1 MERIQDRVAIVTG
14 AAQGLGEAFAQRLA
28 EEGAR
33 VLAVDCQEAVRD
45 RFASS
50 RITPLVADVSQRSG
64 CEEIV
69 GRAAALGPIA
79 VLVNNAGRWKR
90 TPVDSPWEQAL
101 ADWDEIMDTNLL
113 GVLMLGRLVVPHM
126 IEARQGDI
134 VNVSTYY
141 VLPARSEGTNP
152 PDTDLYAAS
161 KWALN
166 GFTDAWATHLARH
179 DIRVNGL
186 CMGATD
192 TAMLRGLFPD
202 GKLPEEFASVV
213 LQPAE
218 IAQQLVDLIEDGRTG
233 ENIGAWVG
241 HPVELGPAR
250 PAHQRITG

>member
-1 MERIQDRVAIVTG
+1 MERIRDRVAIVTG
-14 AAQGLGEAFAQRLA
+14 AAQGLGEAFALRLA

-33 VLAVDCQEAVRD
+33 VLAVDCDTSVQA
-45 RFASS
+45 RFSS
-50 RITPLVADVSQRSG
+50 DRITPLVADVSERAD

-69 GRAAALGPIA
+69 ARAAGLGPIG

-90 TPVDSPWEQAL
+90 TPVDSSWEQTL

-113 GVLMLGRLVVPHM
+113 GVMMLGRLVVPRM
-126 IEARQGDI
+126 IEAKQGDI

-152 PDTDLYAAS
+152 LDTDLYAAS

-166 GFTDAWATHLARH
+166 GFTDAWALHLAKH

-192 TAMLRGLFPD
+192 TAMLRGLFED
-202 GKLPEEFASVV
+202 GRLPEKFAEVV
-213 LQPAE
+213 MRPTD
-218 IAQQLVDLIEDGRTG
+218 IAGQLVDLIADGRTG
-233 ENIGAWVG
+233 ENVGAWVG
-241 HPVELGPAR
+241 HPIEVGPR
-250 PAHQRITG
+250 KPAHRRITG

>member
-14 AAQGLGEAFAQRLA
+14 AAQGLGEAFALRLA
-28 EEGAR
+28 AEGAK
-33 VLAVDCQEAVRD
+33 VLAVDCQESVLAQ
-45 RFASS
+45 FSS
-50 RITPLVADVSQRSG
+50 DRITPLVADVSQRAE
-64 CEEIV
+64 CEAIV
-69 GRAAALGPIA
+69 ARAAGIGSIG
-79 VLVNNAGRWKR
+79 VLVNNAGRWKQ

-166 GFTDAWATHLARH
+166 GFTDAWALHLAKH

-192 TAMLRGLFPD
+192 TGMLRGLFDD
-202 GKLPEEFASVV
+202 GELPEQFAKVV
-213 LQPAE
+213 MKPTD
-218 IAQQLVDLIEDGRTG
+218 IAGQLVDLIEDGRTG
-233 ENIGAWVG
+233 ENVGAWVG
-241 HPVELGPAR
+241 HPIELGARKPADR
-250 PAHQRITG
+250 RITG